1 MTDKQPEGPL
11 FFPMTKCE
19 IAFDR
24 GLQVVTLRPSFLAFG
39 KEHGSRGL
47 MLELQQAREFIAT
60 IQQALDLAQSQPRIV
75 N

>member
-19 IAFDR
+19 VAFDR

-39 KEHGSRGL
+39 KEHDGRGL
-47 MLELQQAREFIAT
+47 MLELEHARQFIAE
-60 IQQALDLAQSQPRIV
+60 IEQALDLAKSQPRIV
-75 N
+75 S